1 MGAAFACG
9 LVRCLAGLAKA
20 SPDKATSARMITTNL
35 MASDYAIFPRDRRSP
50 PSRENNF
57 AAATSEMYKKR
68 EKTPQ
73 ITQHNG
79 VVVEAG

>member
-1 MGAAFACG
+1 
-9 LVRCLAGLAKA
+9 LAGLAKA
-20 SPDKATSARMITTNL
+20 SLDKAISARMITTNL

-50 PSRENNF
+50 PQRENSF
-57 AAATSEMYKKR
+57 ATPKSEMYKNR

-79 VVVEAG
+79 VAVEAG